1 MRLKKKNKGFSLVEL
16 IVVMA
21 IMAILAVTLAPTL
34 TQYVE
39 KSRKA
44 ADREVINS
52 IYTTVQYAL
61 LDDTL
66 SSAASTVNL
75 SGGLNLNSV
84 DSADAVTEV
93 YIVNGKVWK
102 ANNAE
107 VTPPA
112 TDTSYTHKDNLF
124 IKEIYNVVGDFK
136 LKSNDAGVK
145 TRILITATGSNDVIV
160 TLNYDGAGDAD
171 YTATYSDVR

>member
-52 IYTTVQYAL
+52 IYTAAQYAL
-61 LDDTL
+61 LDEKL
-66 SSAASTVNL
+66 NSAATAL
-75 SGGLNLNSV
+75 IPSGGLSLN
-84 DSADAVTEV
+84 ADIVTTPTATQYYLVTGKAWVVNPAVSGATSP
-93 YIVNGKVWK
+93 
-102 ANNAE
+102 NA
-107 VTPPA
+107 
-112 TDTSYTHKDNLF
+112 F
-124 IKEIYNVVGDFK
+124 ISEIYNVIGNFK
-136 LKSNDAGVK
+136 LKSTEADASSDIEISYSGGVLTVLLK
-145 TRILITATGSNDVIV
+145 YDRGTSDANADYTVSSNDV
-160 TLNYDGAGDAD
+160 
-171 YTATYSDVR
+171 R